1 MEAEDDGGAPWV
13 FESNAL
19 CADGNTSVRSDFQR
33 GPKAPDIRPPRASRG
48 GSQDGTLLLFGEVPS
63 SLGGEFEFAMRL
75 VGIAM
80 KAQGV
85 DVRVGLFHV
94 GDALAGEIGGQALLP
109 ELVFAFDFALGL
121 GSGSVTETNV
131 VEGQGRAEL
140 GQGVR
145 RLGEEHGVIIDVE
158 LEGAAVSQ
166 EGGGE
171 EIQIGEQEFT
181 IIEFGA
187 DEEPAAIV
195 EHVEHGEVEGAAW
208 EPVVG
213 GSIELPEFADLRA
226 LPAAD
231 GSQGFTSGSAVGL
244 AILQRPVADL
254 SPIELEA
261 VEAQGLGGDEAVGA
275 RRRAVQALDEQVDH
289 GLRPGFGVV
298 TTGVA
303 RRPGA
308 AFLVSRSVEVTAEE
322 NVEATAREAELC
334 GGLGS
339 GQRALP
345 KGFEHMPNER
355 AGVTMM
361 ELLIVFRAADPTRR
375 SRPCGQSFRSPSLR
389 SGIPQRLAAGP
400 EPLVLLGASVLLC

>member
-1 MEAEDDGGAPWV
+1 MEAQDDGGSPWM

-19 CADGNTSVRSDFQR
+19 GADGHTSVRSDFQR
-33 GPKAPDIRPPRASRG
+33 SPQAPNIRPPGASWG
-48 GSQDGTLLLFGEVPS
+48 GSQNGTLLLFGDVPS
-63 SLGGEFEFAMRL
+63 PLGREFEFAVRL
-75 VGIAM
+75 AGIAM
-80 KAQGV
+80 EAQRV
-85 DVRVGLFHV
+85 DVRVGLLDV

-121 GSGSVTETNV
+121 RRWSVKETNV
-131 VEGQGRAEL
+131 VEGESRAEL
-140 GQGVR
+140 GQSIRG
-145 RLGEEHGVIIDVE
+145 LGEEHGVIIDIE
-158 LEGAAVSQ
+158 LEGTAVSQ

-171 EIQIGEQEFT
+171 EIQIGEEEFT

-187 DEEPAAIV
+187 DEKTAAIV
-195 EHVEHGEVEGAAW
+195 EHIEHGEIEGAAW

-231 GSQGFTSGSAVGL
+231 WSQGFASGRAMGM

-254 SPIELEA
+254 GPIELEV
-261 VEAQGLGGDEAVGA
+261 VETQGLGGDEAVGA
-275 RRRAVQALDEQVDH
+275 RGRAIQALDEQVDH
-289 GLRPGFGVV
+289 GLWPSFGVV

-303 RRPGA
+303 RRPA
-308 AFLVSRSVEVTAEE
+308 VAILVSPSVEVAAEE
-322 NVEATAREAELC
+322 NVEATARNAELSGC
-334 GGLGS
+334 LRS